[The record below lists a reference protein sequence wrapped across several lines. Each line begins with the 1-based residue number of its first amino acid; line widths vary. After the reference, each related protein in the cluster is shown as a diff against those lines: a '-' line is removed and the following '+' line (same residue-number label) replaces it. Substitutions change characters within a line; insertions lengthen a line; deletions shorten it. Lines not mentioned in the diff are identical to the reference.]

1 MLELIL
7 TACVFWI
14 VWKVLDAI
22 FRRKPKATP
31 YRPGDYLK
39 QLDDGQWYVV
49 RDVTPEPDPEAEEQD
64 PPANVVKFP
73 KGGRQG

>member
-1 MLELIL
+1 MLKLIG
-7 TACVFWI
+7 TACVFWL

-49 RDVTPEPDPEAEEQD
+49 RDVPVAPEELEEVPEQHG
-64 PPANVVKFP
+64 NVVKFP
-73 KGGRQG
+73 KGGRHG